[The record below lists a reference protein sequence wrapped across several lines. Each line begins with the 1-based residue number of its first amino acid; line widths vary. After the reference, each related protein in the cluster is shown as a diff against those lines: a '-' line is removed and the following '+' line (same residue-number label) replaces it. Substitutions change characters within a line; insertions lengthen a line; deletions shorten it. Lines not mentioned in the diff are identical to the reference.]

1 MSSAPSATNGRQ
13 GRRPPVTAPDRNPG
27 PVPGPSRGSAAFLT
41 LIAVCTAVTAA
52 NIYLAAP
59 LLSLIARDFG
69 STPSAVAW
77 IASVAQ
83 LGYAVGLLFFAPLG
97 DTADRRRLVT
107 VLTLVTTAA
116 LIAGAVAP
124 GTGALA
130 IAVFVASAGTVV
142 P

>member
-1 MSSAPSATNGRQ
+1 MSSASSATTTGRQ
-13 GRRPPVTAPDRNPG
+13 ARRPPLATPG
-27 PVPGPSRGSAAFLT
+27 SDPGPGPSRSSGAFLT

-52 NIYLAAP
+52 NIDLAAP

-116 LIAGAVAP
+116 RIPSLR
-124 GTGALA
+124 
-130 IAVFVASAGTVV
+130 
-142 P
+142 